1 MFSILREVI
10 ASLEDFLRK
19 NQTEFKLDQGVNALV
34 LLYQLKYDHDRNLNK
49 NVLATSILT
58 GFASYNVGNS
68 IIELTT

>member
-1 MFSILREVI
+1 MI
-10 ASLEDFLRK
+10 ASLEDFLKK

-49 NVLATSILT
+49 NELAAKDLT

-68 IIELTT
+68 IMELTT

>member
-1 MFSILREVI
+1 MI

-19 NQTEFKLDQGVNALV
+19 NQTELKLDQGVNALV
-34 LLYQLKYDHDRNLNK
+34 LLYQLKYDHDHKNK
-49 NVLATSILT
+49 NEFATKNLT